1 MSPTSEYG
9 KEQGRPGHIWTAG
22 PSGTSQSHIKK
33 EMTAIFD
40 MIDAELGNN
49 NGFRCLFY
57 GKGSRLKPSM
67 DKAYLCLRL
76 HACDDYF
83 ALHDHLPS
91 FSYLMQLMPHMS
103 MSTVIYARE
112 NSPASQSL
120 KLKSG
125 LNVGVSSIIITG
137 MEGNTE
143 SFYFRKTDF
152 GPLQHCFTASKDRRF
167 SKLPRLSKLG
177 HTV

>member
-1 MSPTSEYG
+1 MNVSDFGIWKGT
-9 KEQGRPGHIWTAG
+9 RPAWSHLDCWSLWHL
-22 PSGTSQSHIKK
+22 PSHIKK

-76 HACDDYF
+76 RACD
-83 ALHDHLPS
+83 
-91 FSYLMQLMPHMS
+91 MS
-103 MSTVIYARE
+103 MSTIIYAHE
-112 NSPASQSL
+112 NSPASQSPL
-120 KLKSG
+120 LKSG
-125 LNVGVSSIIITG
+125 LDAGVSSIIITG

-167 SKLPRLSKLG
+167 SELPRLSKLG

>member
-1 MSPTSEYG
+1 
-9 KEQGRPGHIWTAG
+9 
-22 PSGTSQSHIKK
+22 
-33 EMTAIFD
+33 
-40 MIDAELGNN
+40 
-49 NGFRCLFY
+49 
-57 GKGSRLKPSM
+57 
-67 DKAYLCLRL
+67 
-76 HACDDYF
+76 
-83 ALHDHLPS
+83 
-91 FSYLMQLMPHMS
+91 

-177 HTV
+177 HTVWILFVSWKTGHLLSAIGWSILTKVITQILWKNNIERMTSMWTLSTCIMLNSGFQSRDINLALQRSEQSKQHSLLTM